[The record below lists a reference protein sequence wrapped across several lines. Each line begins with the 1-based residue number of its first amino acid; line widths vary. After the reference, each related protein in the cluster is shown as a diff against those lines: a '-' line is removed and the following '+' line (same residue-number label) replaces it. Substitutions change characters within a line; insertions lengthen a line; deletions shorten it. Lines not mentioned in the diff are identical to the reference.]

1 MPPSGRSRTSTPGG
15 RTLTAVRDAGDGL
28 IFKSI
33 TAYRSVEALGFRDG
47 DNSPH
52 VIAQTQDTWD
62 HEQLSQEFQIGG
74 TAASD
79 ALDWILGLYYF
90 EEEGTN
96 LNFVDFAPIFIQ
108 SGGSVDNDSWAAFGQ
123 ATWRFTDRWSLTGG
137 LRYTDET
144 KRFTPDQFVI
154 EDRGTGLPPGFPLL
168 PSVEAET
175 TITEFTPMVNL
186 AYRWSDD
193 AMTYLTY
200 SEGFKSGGFT
210 QRVFPPLPAVPSFE
224 PEFASSW
231 EIGAKLS
238 ALDDRLHLNGAAFF
252 TDYDDLQ
259 VLVLLGVAPIT
270 QNAAAAEIKGFELE
284 LAARPTEAFLLEAG
298 VGYTDAEYTE
308 IGAQVIGLTPDK
320 EFAQIPEWTVNAGA
334 SYDFTLGAG
343 AILRPRVNWSYRSA
357 VYMDALNTPA
367 IRQSAYDLRE
377 RLAHLPDRRRALA
390 GHAVG
395 HESHRRAILHVG
407 LRRPARVGHCRGR
420 RGAPARVGILCAVPL
435 LTVVNEPPAQDRR
448 DAAGSSARHRAR

>member
-1 MPPSGRSRTSTPGG
+1 MLDGSRHREESPPTAATALNGASDFGGFYNVVLSGSPNCFPPPGSTADPACFNDQFVTDLESTHATFRSQSDLDAWGG
-15 RTLTAVRDAGDGL
+15 TVTAVRDAGDGL

-154 EDRGTGLPPGFPLL
+154 EDRGHGAAAGL
-168 PSVEAET
+168 PSV
-175 TITEFTPMVNL
+175 
-186 AYRWSDD
+186 
-193 AMTYLTY
+193 
-200 SEGFKSGGFT
+200 
-210 QRVFPPLPAVPSFE
+210 AVRRSRD
-224 PEFASSW
+224 
-231 EIGAKLS
+231 
-238 ALDDRLHLNGAAFF
+238 LD
-252 TDYDDLQ
+252 
-259 VLVLLGVAPIT
+259 
-270 QNAAAAEIKGFELE
+270 
-284 LAARPTEAFLLEAG
+284 
-298 VGYTDAEYTE
+298 
-308 IGAQVIGLTPDK
+308 
-320 EFAQIPEWTVNAGA
+320 
-334 SYDFTLGAG
+334 
-343 AILRPRVNWSYRSA
+343 
-357 VYMDALNTPA
+357 
-367 IRQSAYDLRE
+367 
-377 RLAHLPDRRRALA
+377 
-390 GHAVG
+390 
-395 HESHRRAILHVG
+395 
-407 LRRPARVGHCRGR
+407 
-420 RGAPARVGILCAVPL
+420 
-435 LTVVNEPPAQDRR
+435 
-448 DAAGSSARHRAR
+448 HRAHADGEPGLSVVR